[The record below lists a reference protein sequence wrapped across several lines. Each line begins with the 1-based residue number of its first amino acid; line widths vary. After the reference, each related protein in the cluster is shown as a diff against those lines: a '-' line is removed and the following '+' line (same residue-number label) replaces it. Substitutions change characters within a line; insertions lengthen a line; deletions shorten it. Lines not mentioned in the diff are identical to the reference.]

1 MACAPFILLG
11 TETVLANY
19 LSHNLSKRFKF
30 VFITIYIVFL
40 ELTLSISIALSH
52 LDY

>member
-11 TETVLANY
+11 TEPVLANY
-19 LSHNLSKRFKF
+19 LSHNLSKSFKF

-40 ELTLSISIALSH
+40 ELTLSILIALSH
-52 LDY
+52 LYY